1 MRTVRL
7 PRPQVRRLRAQPP
20 PPPSLW
26 LDRHPDA
33 NRGALVVWQV
43 LGRYPT
49 GAEYSRLHVTSRDTA
64 EPFIAEAL
72 ALGVRVVSAQPSGW
86 AE

>member
-1 MRTVRL
+1 MRSIRR
-7 PRPQVRRLRAQPP
+7 PRPPVARGPTL

-26 LDRHPDA
+26 LGRHPDA
-33 NRGALVVWQV
+33 RRGRLLVWQID
-43 LGRYPT
+43 GRHAN
-49 GAEYSRLHVTSRDTA
+49 GAEYSRLHVTGKDNV

-72 ALGVRVVSAQPSGW
+72 ALGVRVTSAQPSGW

>member
-1 MRTVRL
+1 MRSIRR
-7 PRPQVRRLRAQPP
+7 PRPPVSRGPKP

-33 NRGALVVWQV
+33 HRGGLLIWQV
-43 LGRYPT
+43 TGRT
-49 GAEYSRLHVTSRDTA
+49 QAGGEYSRLHVTRSATA